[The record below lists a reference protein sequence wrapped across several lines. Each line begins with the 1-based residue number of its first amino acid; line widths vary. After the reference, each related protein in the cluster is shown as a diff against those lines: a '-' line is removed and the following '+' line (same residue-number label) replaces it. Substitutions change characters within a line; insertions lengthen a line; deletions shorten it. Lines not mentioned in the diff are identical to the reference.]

1 MKKLMTYMLVL
12 MVSVIFL
19 CPRPGVAKTF
29 KLNLQCVYP
38 EKAYM
43 GQTTQFFAKRVEELT
58 NGNVKI
64 KVFWP
69 GQMVKTKEAFDA
81 LSKGMIDAYSGSMLY
96 FAGYVPEVNCEWL
109 PFGWANP
116 KEAREMYEKRGW
128 LGFMREATQKHGVR
142 YIAPLCV
149 ASMGLITQFPVHDV
163 ADMKGRKIRAVGMEA
178 KIVDALGAAPVAI
191 AGAEQYMA
199 LKRGTVEGTDYP
211 FYTVG
216 KYKFYEVCK
225 YIVRPAFHTPGII
238 ELLINNSV
246 YESLPKEYQAAI
258 DKAGWEAFLR
268 TVELSPTWDE
278 GAYKTCAEKNVT
290 IIDLDPKAV
299 DGFRKATLP
308 LWNDLE
314 KKNEL
319 TGKMVRSLKAYMK
332 EKGVSLD

>member
-1 MKKLMTYMLVL
+1 MKKVMRYGLLFMAGLVL
-12 MVSVIFL
+12 L
-19 CPRPGVAKTF
+19 WPRYGLAEIY

-38 EKAYM
+38 EKAYV
-43 GQTTQFFAKRVEELT
+43 GQTTKFFAERVAELT
-58 NGNVKI
+58 SGKVEIKI
-64 KVFWP
+64 FWP
-69 GQMVKTKEAFDA
+69 GQLVKTKEAFDA

-109 PFGWANP
+109 PFGWADP
-116 KEAREMYEKRGW
+116 KEAQEMYENRGW

-149 ASMGLITQFPVHDV
+149 ASMGLITKFPVHDV

-178 KIVDALGAAPVAI
+178 KIIDAFGAAPVAI

-199 LKRGTVEGTDYP
+199 LKRGTVDGTDYP
-211 FYTVG
+211 FYTID
-216 KYKFYEVCK
+216 KYKFYEVCD
-225 YIVRPAFHTPGII
+225 YIIRPALHTPGIV
-238 ELLINNSV
+238 ELLVNNKV

-258 DKAGWEAFLR
+258 DKAGWEAFLQ

-278 GAYKTCAEKNVT
+278 GAYKTCLEKKVT
-290 IIDLDPKAV
+290 IIDLDAKAMA
-299 DGFRKATLP
+299 GFRKATLP

-319 TGKMVRSLKAYMK
+319 TGKMVRSLKAFVK

>member
-1 MKKLMTYMLVL
+1 MKKLMTYGLLFLVCL
-12 MVSVIFL
+12 IFL
-19 CPRPGVAKTF
+19 CPRPGMAKTY
-29 KLNLQCVYP
+29 KLKLQCVYP
-38 EKAYM
+38 EKAYV
-43 GQTTQFFAKRVEELT
+43 GQTTKFFAERVEALT
-58 NGNVKI
+58 NGDVKI

-69 GQMVKTKEAFDA
+69 DQLVKTKEAFDA

-109 PFGWANP
+109 PFGWADP
-116 KEAREMYEKRGW
+116 KEAQDMYENHGW
-128 LGFMREATQKHGVR
+128 LGFMRDATQKHGVR

-149 ASMGLITQFPVHDV
+149 ASMGLITQFPVKDV
-163 ADMKGRKIRAVGMEA
+163 ADLKGKKIRAVGMEA

-191 AGAEQYMA
+191 SGAEQYMA

-225 YIVRPAFHTPGII
+225 YIVRPAFHTPGIVEI
-238 ELLINNSV
+238 LVNNSV
-246 YESLPKEYQAAI
+246 YDSLPKEYQAAI
-258 DKAGWEAFLR
+258 DKAGWEAFLQ
-268 TVELSPTWDE
+268 TVNLSPTWDE
-278 GAYKTCAEKNVT
+278 GAYKTCAEKGVT
-290 IIDLDPKAV
+290 IIDLDAKALE
-299 DGFRKATLP
+299 GFRKATLP

-332 EKGVSLD
+332 EKGIKLD

>member
-1 MKKLMTYMLVL
+1 MKKVMRYGLLFMAGLVL
-12 MVSVIFL
+12 L
-19 CPRPGVAKTF
+19 WPRYGLAEIY

-38 EKAYM
+38 EKAYV
-43 GQTTQFFAKRVEELT
+43 GQTTKFFAERVAELT
-58 NGNVKI
+58 SGKVEIKI
-64 KVFWP
+64 FWP
-69 GQMVKTKEAFDA
+69 GQLVKTKEAFDA

-109 PFGWANP
+109 PFGWADP
-116 KEAREMYEKRGW
+116 KEAQEMYENRGW

-149 ASMGLITQFPVHDV
+149 ASMGLITKFPVHDV

-178 KIVDALGAAPVAI
+178 KIIDAFGAAPVAI

-199 LKRGTVEGTDYP
+199 LKRGTVDGTDYP
-211 FYTVG
+211 FYTID
-216 KYKFYEVCK
+216 KYKFYEVCD
-225 YIVRPAFHTPGII
+225 YIIRPALHTPGIV
-238 ELLINNSV
+238 ELLVNNKV

-258 DKAGWEAFLR
+258 DKAGWEAFLQ

-278 GAYKTCAEKNVT
+278 GAYKTCLEKKVT
-290 IIDLDPKAV
+290 IIDLDAKAMA
-299 DGFRKATLP
+299 GFRKATLP

-319 TGKMVRSLKAYMK
+319 TGKMVQSLKAFMK

>member
-1 MKKLMTYMLVL
+1 MKKVMMCVL
-12 MVSVIFL
+12 MFMVGLVFL
-19 CPRPGVAKTF
+19 CPGSGLAKTY

-43 GQTTQFFAKRVEELT
+43 GQTTQFFAKRVAELT
-58 NGNVKI
+58 DGNVKV

-116 KEAREMYEKRGW
+116 KEAQEMYENKGW
-128 LGFMREATQKHGVR
+128 LKFMREATLKHGVR

-149 ASMGLITQFPVHDV
+149 ASMGLITKFPVHNVGDL
-163 ADMKGRKIRAVGMEA
+163 KGRKIRAVGMEA

-225 YIVRPAFHTPGII
+225 YIIRPAFHTPGII
-238 ELLINNSV
+238 ELLINQKV

-268 TVELSPTWDE
+268 TVELSPKWDE
-278 GAYKTCAEKNVT
+278 GAYKTCKEKNVT

-299 DGFRKATLP
+299 DSFRKATLP
-308 LWNDLE
+308 LWNNLE

-319 TGKMVRSLKAYMK
+319 TGKMVGSLKAYLR

>member
-1 MKKLMTYMLVL
+1 MKKVMRCSLLFMVGLVL
-12 MVSVIFL
+12 L
-19 CPRPGVAKTF
+19 WPQYGLAETY

-38 EKAYM
+38 EKAYV
-43 GQTTQFFAKRVEELT
+43 GQTTKFFAERVGELT
-58 NGNVKI
+58 NGKVEIKI
-64 KVFWP
+64 FWP
-69 GQMVKTKEAFDA
+69 GQLVKTKEAFDA

-116 KEAREMYEKRGW
+116 KEAQEMYENRGW
-128 LGFMREATQKHGVR
+128 LGFMRDATQKHGVR

-149 ASMGLITQFPVHDV
+149 ASMGLITKFPVHDV

-178 KIVDALGAAPVAI
+178 KIIDALGAAPVAT

-216 KYKFYEVCK
+216 KYKFYEVCN
-225 YIVRPAFHTPGII
+225 YIIRPALHTPGIV
-238 ELLINNSV
+238 ELLINNKV
-246 YESLPKEYQAAI
+246 YASLPKEYQAAV
-258 DKAGWEAFLR
+258 DKAGWEAFLQ

-278 GAYKTCAEKNVT
+278 GAYKTCHEKKVT
-290 IIDLDPKAV
+290 IIDLDAKAMA
-299 DGFRKATLP
+299 GFRKATLP

-319 TGKMVRSLKAYMK
+319 TGKMVRSLKAFVK

>member
-1 MKKLMTYMLVL
+1 MKKVMRCSLLFMVGLVL
-12 MVSVIFL
+12 L
-19 CPRPGVAKTF
+19 WPQYGLAETY

-38 EKAYM
+38 EKAYV
-43 GQTTQFFAKRVEELT
+43 GQTTKFFAERVGELT
-58 NGNVKI
+58 NGKVEIKI
-64 KVFWP
+64 FWP
-69 GQMVKTKEAFDA
+69 GQLVKTKEAFDA

-116 KEAREMYEKRGW
+116 KEAQEMYENRGW
-128 LGFMREATQKHGVR
+128 LGFMRDATQKHGVR

-149 ASMGLITQFPVHDV
+149 ASMGLITKFPVHDV

-178 KIVDALGAAPVAI
+178 KIIDALGAAPVAI

-216 KYKFYEVCK
+216 KYKFYEVCN
-225 YIVRPAFHTPGII
+225 YIIRPALHTPGIV
-238 ELLINNSV
+238 ELLINNKV
-246 YESLPKEYQAAI
+246 YASLPKEYQAAV
-258 DKAGWEAFLR
+258 DKAGWEAFLQ
-268 TVELSPTWDE
+268 TVALSPTWDE
-278 GAYKTCAEKNVT
+278 GAYKTCREKKVT
-290 IIDLDPKAV
+290 IIDLDAKAMA
-299 DGFRKATLP
+299 GFRKATLP

-319 TGKMVRSLKAYMK
+319 TGKMVRSLKAFVK

>member
-1 MKKLMTYMLVL
+1 MKKVMRYGLLFMAGLVL
-12 MVSVIFL
+12 L
-19 CPRPGVAKTF
+19 WPRYGLAEIY

-38 EKAYM
+38 EKAYV
-43 GQTTQFFAKRVEELT
+43 GQTTKFFAERVAELT
-58 NGNVKI
+58 SGKVEIKI
-64 KVFWP
+64 FWP
-69 GQMVKTKEAFDA
+69 GQLVKTKEAFDA

-116 KEAREMYEKRGW
+116 KEAQEMYENRGW

-149 ASMGLITQFPVHDV
+149 ASMGLITKFPVHDV

-178 KIVDALGAAPVAI
+178 KIIDAFGAAPVAI

-199 LKRGTVEGTDYP
+199 LKRGTVDGTDYP
-211 FYTVG
+211 FYTID
-216 KYKFYEVCK
+216 KYKFYEVCD
-225 YIVRPAFHTPGII
+225 YIIRPALHTPGIV
-238 ELLINNSV
+238 ELLVNNKV

-258 DKAGWEAFLR
+258 DKAGWEAFLQ

-278 GAYKTCAEKNVT
+278 GAYKTCLEKKVT
-290 IIDLDPKAV
+290 IIDLDAKAMA
-299 DGFRKATLP
+299 GFRKATLP

-319 TGKMVRSLKAYMK
+319 TGKMVQSLKAFMK